1 MSAAFYSSLRF
12 QTPTLGELS
21 AGNDFQSLA
30 KGGQIVTGDTKGKDS
45 VSDYLFPRA
54 TPGHWSSHV

>member
-1 MSAAFYSSLRF
+1 MSAAFYCSLWF

-45 VSDYLFPRA
+45 VSDYLFP
-54 TPGHWSSHV
+54 GHGSSHV